1 VFGALNPSK
10 RYEDTSY
17 SLVCAWILR
26 DKKVI
31 SKMSKFFIVQ
41 VLSKNKKTATL

>member
-17 SLVCAWILR
+17 TLVCAWILR

-31 SKMSKFFIVQ
+31 GIMRRFFIVQ
-41 VLSKNKKTATL
+41 V

>member
-26 DKKVI
+26 DKKVMNKI
-31 SKMSKFFIVQ
+31 RRFFIV
-41 VLSKNKKTATL
+41 